1 MAIICFPGLDGP
13 VRFTDNKQLPKLVRK
28 NTSKKKKIEPPGT
41 IQIGSTTITPTK
53 VEPIQI
59 DDPDCSDRDEAE
71 GDDEDLENSSEEEL
85 ETATKSLIFQDI
97 TIKTE
102 VKIKNLQIDAI
113 KQ

>member
-1 MAIICFPGLDGP
+1 M
-13 VRFTDNKQLPKLVRK
+13 RFSDNKELPKLVRK
-28 NTSKKKKIEPPGT
+28 NPSKKKKIEPPGT

-53 VEPIQI
+53 IEPIQI
-59 DDPDCSDRDEAE
+59 DDPDYSDRDEAE

-85 ETATKSLIFQDI
+85 ETAKSLIFQDI

-102 VKIKNLQIDAI
+102 VKLKNVQIDSI